1 VVADD
6 PEAGRFGAGGPPLV
20 VRKVTVFGAS
30 ASEVKGVFAAAS
42 LGLEVPLKH
51 QLLADARLN
60 HYQHE
65 YRQAVINACST
76 GRFTTP
82 RWARSASTTGT
93 SPAVP
98 ADQIPLRAQDR
109 DRRDQHSLL
118 IALYHIL
125 KTASS
130 TGPRPPTTKPNA
142 SNANGR
148 PNGSS
153 RNSRSLG
160 TPSRSKRQQPSRRSH
175 PERIF
180 LRAAVGRSSPA
191 SRRDFRIRPDPGV
204 ESGPFDALAKDDN
217 QQRTESAA

>member
-125 KTASS
+125 KN
-130 TGPRPPTTKPNA
+130 GELYRPPTPNHEA
-142 SNANGR
+142 ERKQRERTAKR
-148 PNGSS
+148 LIAQLEK
-153 RNSRSLG
+153 LG
-160 TPSRSKRQQPSRRSH
+160 HSVALQTSTAEP
-175 PERIF
+175 
-180 LRAAVGRSSPA
+180 AVAP
-191 SRRDFRIRPDPGV
+191 
-204 ESGPFDALAKDDN
+204 
-217 QQRTESAA
+217 